1 MSTACISDL
10 PDVVLEYIFCYLS
23 PYRDFKSCRLVNK
36 AWYAHAKAAERKIRR
51 DFLNSVS
58 LQNVVWCQKPT
69 ESRPT
74 ISKRYSHSAC
84 VLGDSM
90 YVFGGCTT
98 ANTTFNDLWRLDL
111 ATRRWIRPLTM
122 GTYPP
127 PKACASLVTYK
138 ENLLLFGGWTHTS
151 PYPVHQARRSL
162 DPQELFAGTATWRI
176 FRHLHVYN
184 CGANRWTQVST
195 VGSCPSM
202 AGHSATLQQG
212 HLMVVFGGLH
222 CNNPV
227 GPIASSSNDVWVL
240 DLHSYVWS
248 KQSTTTPKPWP
259 RYGHSQVWLLVGV
272 LSIVG
277 SKHCE
282 IIASLLSGQTLKS
295 GGGWTLL
302 NDVWLLRISDDPE
315 KPWSWKEVTVTNREH
330 GAPQLSFHPACKIGN
345 RVVVLSKSQRAYATP
360 SGLHPVGMLRV
371 RPTHR
376 VWVPP
381 SPEQPA
387 RPQPSEGQRDSCVN
401 GTRGVLKRPLE
412 SSPPQPSASSASS
425 PLHSQPSASSHS
437 SADFALPSDSIG
449 ISFCCRASVRPR
461 RTPAAPRLPKK
472 TALSSSP
479 SARPSVRPNARH
491 NRQRQLELLDRM
503 EQRLKA
509 LRAGSN
515 AVPAVRKR
523 PPISICPMRL
533 YVLDVSHVTQD
544 AQAAWMPLQQ
554 PPQHAAGGGTV
565 APSSVVEEV
574 ILYSLVLGRGELILF
589 GGIQKDLV
597 NRQEDTDAASEVV
610 SSQLHFITS
619 PRDVI

>member
-151 PYPVHQARRSL
+151 PYPVHQ
-162 DPQELFAGTATWRI
+162 TWRI

-227 GPIASSSNDVWVL
+227 GPIASSNDVWVL

-259 RYGHSQVWLLVGV
+259 RYGHSQVFLDD
-272 LSIVG
+272 
-277 SKHCE
+277 KHML
-282 IIASLLSGQTLKS
+282 II
-295 GGGWTLL
+295 GGCGGPNMLL

-425 PLHSQPSASSHS
+425 PLHSQPSVSSHS
-437 SADFALPSDSIG
+437 SADFALPSS
-449 ISFCCRASVRPR
+449 SSTASSSSCDEEDEAHEE
-461 RTPAAPRLPKK
+461 AAPRLPKK